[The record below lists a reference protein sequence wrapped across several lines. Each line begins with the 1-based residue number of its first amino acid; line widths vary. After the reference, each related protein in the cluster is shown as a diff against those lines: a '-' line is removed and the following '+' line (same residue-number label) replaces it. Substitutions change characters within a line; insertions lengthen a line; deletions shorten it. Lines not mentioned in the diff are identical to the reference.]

1 MSEKEQAESSDK
13 AEKPNVQLKSDEEL
27 EKQVKELLPEIEK
40 SVDVEDV
47 KKEFFSTDN
56 IIELLSDE
64 IDPVRQQFAFD
75 LLLEGRF

>member
-1 MSEKEQAESSDK
+1 MSAKEQAESSDE

-40 SVDVEDV
+40 SVDVEEV

-64 IDPVRQQFAFD
+64 IDPVRQ
-75 LLLEGRF
+75 